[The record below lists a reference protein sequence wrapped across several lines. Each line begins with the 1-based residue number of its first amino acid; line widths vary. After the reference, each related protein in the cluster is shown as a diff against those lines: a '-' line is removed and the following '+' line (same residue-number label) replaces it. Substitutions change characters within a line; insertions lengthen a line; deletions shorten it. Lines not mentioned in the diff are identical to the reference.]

1 MNYQVK
7 LYHWPER
14 GDHVILIVRG
24 FVDIIDG
31 FKQMFSK
38 VAEIT
43 ASLYDSK
50 VLIDLVDATYD
61 LDPMDIKAFV
71 SAITPD
77 LLPINPK
84 IALVSTPQMQQRIP
98 LTLLADS
105 LSNRG
110 GRVAAFYD
118 SKSAVTWL
126 IENGSRSQ
134 SENR

>member
-7 LYHWPER
+7 LFHWPER
-14 GDHVILIVRG
+14 GDHVILIACG
-24 FVDIIDG
+24 FVDIDG
-31 FKQMFSK
+31 FKQMFRK
-38 VAEIT
+38 VGEIT
-43 ASLYDSK
+43 ASLSDCK

-61 LDPMDIKAFV
+61 LDPMDINTFV

-84 IALVSTPQMQQRIP
+84 IALVSTPQAQQHNP
-98 LTLLADS
+98 LLLLAAS

-110 GRVAAFYD
+110 CKVAAFYD

-126 IENGSRSQ
+126 IENF
-134 SENR
+134 

>member
-14 GDHVILIVRG
+14 GDHVILIACG
-24 FVDIIDG
+24 FVDLNG

-38 VAEIT
+38 VGKIT
-43 ASLYDSK
+43 ASLSDSK

-77 LLPINPK
+77 LLPINSK
-84 IALVSTPQMQQRIP
+84 IALVSTPQMQQHNP
-98 LTLLADS
+98 LLLLAAS

-110 GRVAAFYD
+110 CKVAAFYD

-126 IENGSRSQ
+126 IEKF
-134 SENR
+134 

>member
-7 LYHWPER
+7 LFHWPER
-14 GDHVILIVRG
+14 GDHVILIACG
-24 FVDIIDG
+24 FVDLNG

-38 VAEIT
+38 VGKIT
-43 ASLYDSK
+43 ASLSDSK

-84 IALVSTPQMQQRIP
+84 IALVSTPQMKQRIP
-98 LTLLADS
+98 LTLLAAS

-110 GRVAAFYD
+110 CKVAAFYD

-126 IENGSRSQ
+126 IEKF
-134 SENR
+134 

>member
-7 LYHWPER
+7 LFHWPER
-14 GDHVILIVRG
+14 GDHVILIACG
-24 FVDIIDG
+24 FVDING
-31 FKQMFSK
+31 FKQMFSR
-38 VAEIT
+38 VGEIT
-43 ASLYDSK
+43 VSLSDCK
-50 VLIDLVDATYD
+50 VLIDLVDATYN
-61 LDPMDIKAFV
+61 LDHMDIKALV

-98 LTLLADS
+98 LMLLADS

-110 GRVAAFYD
+110 GKVAAFYD

-126 IENGSRSQ
+126 IENF
-134 SENR
+134 

>member
-14 GDHVILIVRG
+14 GDHVILIAGG
-24 FVDIIDG
+24 FVDING

-38 VAEIT
+38 VGEIT
-43 ASLYDSK
+43 VSRSDCK

-61 LDPMDIKAFV
+61 LDPVDIKAFV
-71 SAITPD
+71 SAIAPG

-84 IALVSTPQMQQRIP
+84 IALVSTPQMQQHNP
-98 LTLLADS
+98 LLLLAAS

-110 GRVAAFYD
+110 CKVAAFYD

-126 IENGSRSQ
+126 IEKF
-134 SENR
+134 

>member
-14 GDHVILIVRG
+14 GDHVILIARG
-24 FVDIIDG
+24 FVDIDG
-31 FKQMFSK
+31 FKQMFRE
-38 VAEIT
+38 VGEIT
-43 ASLYDSK
+43 ASLSDCK

-77 LLPINPK
+77 LLPINSK
-84 IALVSTPQMQQRIP
+84 IALVSTPQMQQHNP
-98 LTLLADS
+98 LLLLAAS

-110 GRVAAFYD
+110 CKVAAFYD

-126 IENGSRSQ
+126 IENI
-134 SENR
+134 

>member
-7 LYHWPER
+7 LFHWPER
-14 GDHVILIVRG
+14 GDHVILIAGG
-24 FVDIIDG
+24 FVDLNG

-38 VAEIT
+38 VGEIT
-43 ASLYDSK
+43 VSLSDCK

-61 LDPMDIKAFV
+61 LGPVEIEAFV

-77 LLPINPK
+77 LLPINSK
-84 IALVSTPQMQQRIP
+84 IALVSTPQMQQHNP
-98 LTLLADS
+98 LLLLAAS

-110 GRVAAFYD
+110 CKVAAFYD

-126 IENGSRSQ
+126 IENV
-134 SENR
+134 

>member
-14 GDHVILIVRG
+14 GDHVIMIACG
-24 FVDIIDG
+24 FVDLEG
-31 FKQMFSK
+31 FKQMFRK
-38 VAEIT
+38 VGEVT
-43 ASLYDSK
+43 AALSDCK

-84 IALVSTPQMQQRIP
+84 IALVSTPQMKQRIP
-98 LTLLADS
+98 LTLLAAS

-110 GRVAAFYD
+110 CKVAAFYD

-126 IENGSRSQ
+126 IENI
-134 SENR
+134 

>member
-7 LYHWPER
+7 LFHWPER
-14 GDHVILIVRG
+14 GDHVILIACG
-24 FVDIIDG
+24 FVDIDG

-38 VAEIT
+38 VGEIT
-43 ASLYDSK
+43 VSLSDCK

-61 LDPMDIKAFV
+61 LDPVDIKAFV

-98 LTLLADS
+98 LMLLAAS

-110 GRVAAFYD
+110 GKVAAFYD
-118 SKSAVTWL
+118 SKPAVTWL
-126 IENGSRSQ
+126 IEKNV
-134 SENR
+134 

>member
-7 LYHWPER
+7 LFHWPER

-38 VAEIT
+38 VGKIT
-43 ASLYDSK
+43 ASLSDSK

-84 IALVSTPQMQQRIP
+84 IALVSTPQMKQRIP
-98 LTLLADS
+98 LTLLAAS

-110 GRVAAFYD
+110 CKVAAFYD

-126 IENGSRSQ
+126 IEKF
-134 SENR
+134 